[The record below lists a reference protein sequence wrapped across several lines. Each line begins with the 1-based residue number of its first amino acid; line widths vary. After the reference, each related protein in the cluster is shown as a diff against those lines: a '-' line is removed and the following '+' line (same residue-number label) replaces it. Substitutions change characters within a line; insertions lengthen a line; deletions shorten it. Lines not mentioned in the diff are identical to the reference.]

1 MCDALEIDVV
11 IPTLNA
17 GETLAPTLLSLT
29 GARDAGLI
37 KSTIISD
44 GGSTDRTVEVAK
56 AWGAQVEGSET
67 GRGQQLAVGAA
78 VAESPWI
85 LFLHADTRLTS
96 GWEQAARTFMTMGN
110 SLDKAAV
117 FSFAL
122 DDTSFAARGLERLVR
137 WRCQL
142 AALPY
147 GDQGLLI
154 SRSLYNA
161 LGGTRAAARPGYRSI
176 PLMEDVDI
184 VRPSVAIGSSCSPR
198 KRRLQRIAIDGTA
211 TSSGGSGTCSA

>member
-1 MCDALEIDVV
+1 
-11 IPTLNA
+11 
-17 GETLAPTLLSLT
+17 
-29 GARDAGLI
+29 
-37 KSTIISD
+37 
-44 GGSTDRTVEVAK
+44 
-56 AWGAQVEGSET
+56 
-67 GRGQQLAVGAA
+67 
-78 VAESPWI
+78 
-85 LFLHADTRLTS
+85 
-96 GWEQAARTFMTMGN
+96 MTMGN

-161 LGGTRAAARPGYRSI
+161 LGGYRSKAY
-176 PLMEDVDI
+176 
-184 VRPSVAIGSSCSPR
+184 PS
-198 KRRLQRIAIDGTA
+198 
-211 TSSGGSGTCSA
+211 GSGRINGW